1 MIRVIILVLV
11 LIGLTIG
18 GFYYRFAFVKNTR
31 QDLTQSQPRE
41 VPLTNEEEDSTS
53 TEDIFEKL
61 AESKAKSDELNKSID
76 PTNKSLED
84 RIKLLEASLTVLER
98 RQDIVEKASG
108 ITTGSTTTSG
118 STGALP
124 PSYIPLGS
132 GGSTSATDWT
142 SVDNLDVIIDPAD
155 YPGYKSMR
163 LEVSLRTFQGNGQA
177 YARLYN
183 NDDGLAIPTSEVSTT
198 SQDYNWQNSA
208 TFKLNSGKK
217 TYKIQLKTLTGYE
230 ASVQSARIRVNF

>member
-18 GFYYRFAFVKNTR
+18 GFYYRFAFQKSTK
-31 QDLTQSQPRE
+31 QDLAQTGPRE
-41 VPLTNEEEDSTS
+41 VPLTNEELDSTS

-61 AESKAKSDELNKSID
+61 SESKAKSEELNKSID
-76 PTNKSLED
+76 PTNRSLED

-98 RQDIVEKASG
+98 RQDIVEKSTG
-108 ITTGSTTTSG
+108 VSTGSTTTS

-142 SVDNLDVIIDPAD
+142 SVDNLDVSINPAD
-155 YPGYKSMR
+155 YPGYKSMQ

-198 SQDYNWQNSA
+198 SENYNWQNSA
-208 TFKLNSGKK
+208 TFTLSSGKK